1 MIQPK
6 RAKRFR
12 HYGSPNKNSN
22 LMISGIVIRLLMI
35 IALVFAIGWIVC
47 LAK

>member
-35 IALVFAIGWIVC
+35 VALVFVIGAAVC
-47 LAK
+47 LVK